1 GRDSQRIRYW
11 ERVVEE
17 SKRLGDEF
25 LDAVEKGT
33 IRDKVKKLGAR
44 NQAPGAG
51 HQAPGKTG
59 ERV

>member
-1 GRDSQRIRYW
+1 
-11 ERVVEE
+11 
-17 SKRLGDEF
+17 
-25 LDAVEKGT
+25 LDAVEKGS
-33 IRDKVKKLGAR
+33 IGDKVKKLGVR